1 MKTFTHLDKKGKARM
16 VDVSQKPATLRYAK
30 AEATVKMS
38 SETVEKIKKNEIK
51 KGDVFTTAKLA
62 AIMSAKS
69 TSNLIPLTHPI
80 KITHSDVKFSFTKNG
95 MTKRN
100 PCGIKIISEVKAFDT
115 TGCEM
120 EALTMAAV
128 AGLTI
133 YDMVKAVDRSAEITD
148 IRLLY
153 KRGGKSGVWK
163 R

>member
-1 MKTFTHLDKKGKARM
+1 MKSFSHLDKKGKARM
-16 VDVSQKPATLRYAK
+16 VDISQKTATLRYAK

-38 SETVEKIKKNEIK
+38 STTVEKIKKSEIK

-69 TSNLIPLTHPI
+69 TSDLIPLTHPI
-80 KITHSDVKFSFTKNG
+80 KITYSDVKFSFTKNG
-95 MTKRN
+95 
-100 PCGIKIISEVKAFDT
+100 IKIISEVKVFDT

-120 EALTMAAV
+120 EALTMVAV

-133 YDMVKAVDRSAEITD
+133 YDMIKAVDRLAEITG
-148 IRLLY
+148 IRLLE

>member
-1 MKTFTHLDKKGKARM
+1 VLS
-16 VDVSQKPATLRYAK
+16 V
-30 AEATVKMS
+30 
-38 SETVEKIKKNEIK
+38 
-51 KGDVFTTAKLA
+51 AKLA

-69 TSNLIPLTHPI
+69 TSNLIPLAHPI
-80 KITHSDVKFSFTKNG
+80 KITHSDVKFSLSAKN
-95 MTKRN
+95 R
-100 PCGIKIISEVKAFDT
+100 IKIISEVKVFDT

-133 YDMVKAVDRSAEITD
+133 YDMIKAVDRSAEITD

>member
-1 MKTFTHLDKKGKARM
+1 MKNFSHLDEKGKARM
-16 VDVSQKPATLRYAK
+16 VDVSQKTATLRYAK

-38 SETVEKIKKNEIK
+38 VSTVEKIKKSEIK

-69 TSNLIPLTHPI
+69 TSSLIPLTHPI

-95 MTKRN
+95 
-100 PCGIKIISEVKAFDT
+100 IKIISEVKVFDT

-133 YDMVKAVDRSAEITD
+133 YDMIKAVDRSAEITD
-148 IRLLY
+148 IRLIY
-153 KRGGKSGVWK
+153 KSGGKSGIWK

>member
-16 VDVSQKPATLRYAK
+16 VDVSQKPSTLRYAK
-30 AEATVKMS
+30 AEATVKMAS
-38 SETVEKIKKNEIK
+38 ATVEKIKKSEIK
-51 KGDVFTTAKLA
+51 KGDVLTTAKLA

-80 KITHSDVKFSFTKNG
+80 KITHGDVKFSFIKN
-95 MTKRN
+95 
-100 PCGIKIISEVKAFDT
+100 GIKIISEVKVFDT

-120 EALTMAAV
+120 EALTMASV

-133 YDMVKAVDRSAEITD
+133 YDMIKAVDRSAEITD

-153 KRGGKSGVWK
+153 
-163 R
+163 

>member
-1 MKTFTHLDKKGKARM
+1 MKNFTHLDKNGKARM
-16 VDVSQKPATLRYAK
+16 VDVSQKTATLRFAK

-38 SETVEKIKKNEIK
+38 SATLEKIKKSEIK
-51 KGDVFTTAKLA
+51 KGDVLSVAKLA
-62 AIMSAKS
+62 GIMSAKS
-69 TSNLIPLTHPI
+69 TSDLIPLTHPI
-80 KITHSDVKFSFTKNG
+80 KITHSDVKFSLSAKN
-95 MTKRN
+95 
-100 PCGIKIISEVKAFDT
+100 GIKIISEVKVFDT

-153 KRGGKSGVWK
+153 KSGGKSGVWK